1 MPSITHLIRT
11 NRAATAALVVALGGA
26 ATIAGAWY
34 FQLVV
39 GLPPCPL
46 CLEQRIPYY
55 VAIPL
60 AIVLLAAILWGASLT
75 MARFGLALLAVAMLI
90 GAGLGVY
97 HAGVEWHFWAGPT
110 DCSGQLNQLG
120 GPGGLLGQLS
130 TVRVVRCDEAA
141 WRFLGLSL
149 AGYNALISVL
159 LAGVA
164 LWGIKASSPGRA
176 EA

>member
-1 MPSITHLIRT
+1 MPSISRLIRT
-11 NRAATAALVVALGGA
+11 NRPAAAALLVALAGA

-55 VAIPL
+55 VAVPL
-60 AIVLLAAILWGASLT
+60 AIVLLGGIVWSVSLT
-75 MARFGLALLAVAMLI
+75 VVRLGLVLLAVAMLI

-97 HAGVEWHFWAGPT
+97 HAGVEWHFWAGPS

-141 WRFLGLSL
+141 WRFLGVSL
-149 AGYNALISVL
+149 AGYNVLISLV

-164 LWGIKASSPGRA
+164 LWGIKAPRRA
-176 EA
+176 

>member
-1 MPSITHLIRT
+1 MPSIARLIRT
-11 NRAATAALVVALGGA
+11 NRAAAAALFVALGGA
-26 ATIAGAWY
+26 ATIAGAWF

-60 AIVLLAAILWGASLT
+60 AIVLLAAISWSVSRT
-75 MARFGLALLAVAMLI
+75 IVRFGLVVLALAMLI

-97 HAGVEWHFWAGPT
+97 HAGVEWHFWTGPT

-149 AGYNALISVL
+149 AGYNALISLL

-164 LWGIKASSPGRA
+164 LWGIKAPGPGRA
-176 EA
+176 